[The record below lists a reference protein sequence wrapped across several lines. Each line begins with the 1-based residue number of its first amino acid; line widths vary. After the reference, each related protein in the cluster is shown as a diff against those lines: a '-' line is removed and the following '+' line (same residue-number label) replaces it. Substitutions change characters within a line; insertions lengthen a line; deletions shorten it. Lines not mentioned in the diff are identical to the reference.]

1 MKFGKE
7 ISRRHFV
14 TGIMSSA
21 ALGFFPK
28 AASAFTGNACDLSTL
43 PESSARGPRER
54 VTYLATP
61 FPLEQVRLL
70 DGPFLDAAKTN
81 QEYLHSLS
89 VDRLMHTFRINAGLP
104 SSAEP
109 IGGWEA
115 PDCEIRGHFTGHFLS
130 ACALGYAATGDQE
143 LKTKGDAV
151 VAEMAKCQQAHGNG
165 YLSAFPEDFF
175 DRLRD
180 GKPVWVPFYT
190 LHKIMAGNLDMYSY
204 CHSQQAL
211 ANAEGLAG
219 WIAHWTEGISYD
231 HVQRILKTEY
241 GGTSES
247 LYNLSAITGKEEYFH
262 LAARFQ
268 QPDFFDPLAGHR
280 DELKGLHVNTHIP
293 KVIGAARRYELT
305 GDPYYHEV
313 ASYFWEEVTQERAYA
328 TGGTSNREGWETD
341 PGNLSQALSLWS
353 EECCCGYNMLKLTR
367 HLHQWNNDPRY
378 MDYYERTLFNSR
390 LGTQHPENGLKM
402 YYLPLQTGFWK
413 YFHSPLNS
421 FWCCTG
427 TGVEEFS
434 KFGDSIYFH
443 NADDVFVNLFIS
455 SEVRWPEKGLT
466 LQQSTRFPEQ
476 EGSSITIQA
485 ERPLDAGI
493 NIRIPGWAVDGGS
506 VEVNGTPLP
515 AFSSPASYLRINRR
529 WKDGDRLEVKLPMRL
544 HAEALLGD
552 PTQQAV
558 LYGPIVLAGRLGAE
572 GLTEEMQYD
581 VNHGATQLSPPHAEP
596 QGMANVTVKSAGELQ
611 AVSWIEPVKGH
622 ALTFQTVGQQNS
634 TTLIPLHRVFGE
646 RYAVYWKTR
655 VLNEE
660 TSG

>member
-1 MKFGKE
+1 
-7 ISRRHFV
+7 
-14 TGIMSSA
+14 
-21 ALGFFPK
+21 
-28 AASAFTGNACDLSTL
+28 
-43 PESSARGPRER
+43 
-54 VTYLATP
+54 
-61 FPLEQVRLL
+61 
-70 DGPFLDAAKTN
+70 
-81 QEYLHSLS
+81 
-89 VDRLMHTFRINAGLP
+89 
-104 SSAEP
+104 
-109 IGGWEA
+109 
-115 PDCEIRGHFTGHFLS
+115 
-130 ACALGYAATGDQE
+130 
-143 LKTKGDAV
+143 
-151 VAEMAKCQQAHGNG
+151 
-165 YLSAFPEDFF
+165 
-175 DRLRD
+175 
-180 GKPVWVPFYT
+180 
-190 LHKIMAGNLDMYSY
+190 
-204 CHSQQAL
+204 
-211 ANAEGLAG
+211 
-219 WIAHWTEGISYD
+219 
-231 HVQRILKTEY
+231 
-241 GGTSES
+241 
-247 LYNLSAITGKEEYFH
+247 
-262 LAARFQ
+262 
-268 QPDFFDPLAGHR
+268 
-280 DELKGLHVNTHIP
+280 
-293 KVIGAARRYELT
+293 
-305 GDPYYHEV
+305 
-313 ASYFWEEVTQERAYA
+313 
-328 TGGTSNREGWETD
+328 
-341 PGNLSQALSLWS
+341 
-353 EECCCGYNMLKLTR
+353 
-367 HLHQWNNDPRY
+367 
-378 MDYYERTLFNSR
+378 
-390 LGTQHPENGLKM
+390 
-402 YYLPLQTGFWK
+402 
-413 YFHSPLNS
+413 
-421 FWCCTG
+421 CCTG